1 MVGALGECRQSFQ
14 KKEKELRKDLTVE
27 EFRKLIKESISED
40 ISEWRET
47 FAILSDGGLM
57 RQIRAADKSRKERL
71 QRNLNSTHGNEQRRD
86 V

>member
-1 MVGALGECRQSFQ
+1 MSPIIS
-14 KKEKELRKDLTVE
+14 KERERRVKDLTVE

-57 RQIRAADKSRKERL
+57 RQIRAADKSRKEGKK
-71 QRNLNSTHGNEQRRD
+71 SEFIPWDEVRRD